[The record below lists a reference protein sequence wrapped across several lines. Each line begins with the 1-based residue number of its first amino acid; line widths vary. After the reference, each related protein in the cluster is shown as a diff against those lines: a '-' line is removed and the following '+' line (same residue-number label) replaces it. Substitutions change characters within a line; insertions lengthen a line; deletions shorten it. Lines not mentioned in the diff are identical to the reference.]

1 MGISECRRHLIYL
14 RRVEARFENFE
25 NVQAAGV
32 SRRVLYIS
40 CAARCSAQKNCP
52 RETVPI
58 EPQHGHH
65 RQHAA
70 ATILQQMDTGQAQQY
85 GLERLSRKGAHI
97 RQRYRQEL
105 RGVLYILKL
114 DSKSDHVDD
123 NGQYG
128 KRERAPI
135 PGLEK

>member
-1 MGISECRRHLIYL
+1 MKLDWEILPRSKLSKICMGVSECQRHLIYL

-58 EPQHGHH
+58 EP
-65 RQHAA
+65 
-70 ATILQQMDTGQAQQY
+70 
-85 GLERLSRKGAHI
+85 
-97 RQRYRQEL
+97 
-105 RGVLYILKL
+105 
-114 DSKSDHVDD
+114 
-123 NGQYG
+123 
-128 KRERAPI
+128 
-135 PGLEK
+135 